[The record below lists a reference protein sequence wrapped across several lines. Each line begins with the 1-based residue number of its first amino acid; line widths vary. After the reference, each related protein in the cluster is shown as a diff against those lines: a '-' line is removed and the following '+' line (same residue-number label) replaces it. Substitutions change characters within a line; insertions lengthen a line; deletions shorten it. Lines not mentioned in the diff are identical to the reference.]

1 MIGTNEDEV
10 TPLLGTDSDAS
21 AILTSSNS
29 TSSTPDPHYY
39 PLLETPRDLEQHW
52 VGMGVLGVMNIL
64 CGVACL
70 CFPILAS
77 WAAELTLTLAVL
89 LIGLSNLTA
98 VSFGVQG
105 YYHPYFALGLF
116 QVLTAMIMYSHPFG
130 TLTVLTLL
138 VVTVFMLVAS
148 LQISVACYGA
158 YDLPSLSLSANHANA
173 NRTSTYMP
181 ATTGRGLT
189 MLTGILA
196 LTMSM
201 MILVDMP
208 LSSWYTIGLL
218 LGVNLVNIGVNRI
231 LLSCHGRSLAQR
243 AFLSTNT
250 DSSSSHESSQL
261 FLPGWLL

>member
-1 MIGTNEDEV
+1 
-10 TPLLGTDSDAS
+10 
-21 AILTSSNS
+21 
-29 TSSTPDPHYY
+29 
-39 PLLETPRDLEQHW
+39 
-52 VGMGVLGVMNIL
+52 
-64 CGVACL
+64 
-70 CFPILAS
+70 
-77 WAAELTLTLAVL
+77 
-89 LIGLSNLTA
+89 
-98 VSFGVQG
+98 
-105 YYHPYFALGLF
+105 
-116 QVLTAMIMYSHPFG
+116 
-130 TLTVLTLL
+130 
-138 VVTVFMLVAS
+138 
-148 LQISVACYGA
+148 
-158 YDLPSLSLSANHANA
+158 
-173 NRTSTYMP
+173 
-181 ATTGRGLT
+181 